1 MKYFYVCITNPKVR
15 TLEDFEKSR
24 QGKEAFEIAKILK
37 LKTVVDFCT
46 KKSDEQE
53 NLKKILKKKDTVIVT
68 SRTELLTRKDCF
80 HKVYNQIVST
90 GRHILFINWNK
101 YGLLDADE
109 TFSTMSICDL
119 RDIGKPKTLSTEK
132 SHRKS
137 AIDEFEEKLFNKS
150 FELSDGRSQ
159 KEYATRTMSFRL
171 FFNSHSYEQKSKL
184 LSNFEKYSSFYREHG
199 ILHSNYSL
207 LLSKCNFLLSD
218 EYRNQMFNLF
228 ICNVEYTR
236 HFWKRNHIYANLLI
250 EMLKMAKSNG
260 KLIKLEDLDEETKW
274 DLFNYFGIE
283 RHIIGEIYD
292 IPKEKIKTFLSEEQ
306 IFSEDNNSWL
316 YNYIDKYGTKE
327 IIFEKFIFSLIVH

>member
-1 MKYFYVCITNPKVR
+1 MKYFYVCITNPRVR

-68 SRTELLTRKDCF
+68 SRTELLTRKDYF

-90 GRHILFINWNK
+90 GRHILFINWSK
-101 YGLLDADE
+101 SGLLDADE
-109 TFSTMSICDL
+109 TFSTMSMCDFN
-119 RDIGKPKTLSTEK
+119 DVGKPKTLSTEK
-132 SHRKS
+132 SHQKS
-137 AIDEFEEKLFNKS
+137 PIEEFEEKLFNKS

-171 FFNSHSYEQKSKL
+171 YFNSHSYEQKSKL
-184 LSNFEKYSSFYREHG
+184 LSNFEKNSSFYREHNMFY
-199 ILHSNYSL
+199 SKYSL
-207 LLSKCNFLLSD
+207 LLSECNLLLSD
-218 EYRNQMFNLF
+218 EYRNQIFDLF
-228 ICNVEYTR
+228 ICNEYTR
-236 HFWKRNHIYANLLI
+236 HIWKRNHIYANLLI
-250 EMLKMAKSNG
+250 EMLKMAKSNE